1 MSTITLHLPEEID
14 RQLSTLN
21 VKKEEFLLE
30 ALKEKINAETNS
42 HLEPLLIEG
51 YQERVSE
58 NQILSKEFFHI
69 DMENW
74 NEY

>member
-1 MSTITLHLPEEID
+1 MSTITLHLPEDID
-14 RQLSTLN
+14 RQLATLN
-21 VKKEEFLLE
+21 VKKEEFLLV
-30 ALKEKINAETNS
+30 ALKEKINAETTSN
-42 HLEPLLIEG
+42 LESLLIEG

-58 NQILSKEFFHI
+58 NEILTKQFFHI